1 MMLEFDEEICATC
14 GGFGDCAEGTCDEQ
28 PTDAREDRWSTSATD
43 MPNAEWYVSMTD
55 RFMSGWGRA
64 QGMTNTHVIL
74 CDDIH
79 DADRIERRAS
89 EREEMERVTIT
100 RNKPRTRSGVLYSW
114 QHVSENRWVA

>member
-1 MMLEFDEEICATC
+1 MS
-14 GGFGDCAEGTCDEQ
+14 
-28 PTDAREDRWSTSATD
+28 DAREDRWSTDVAD
-43 MPNAEWYVSMTD
+43 MPDAKWYVSMIDTC
-55 RFMSGWGRA
+55 MSGWGRA
-64 QGMTNTHVIL
+64 EGMTNRHVIL

-100 RNKPRTRSGVLYSW
+100 RGKPRNRKGVLWSW